1 MKILS
6 LRLKNLNS
14 LKGETHIDFTA
25 PAFADG
31 LFAITGPTG
40 AGKTTLLDAICLA
53 LFHRTPRMATISATQ
68 NPLMTEHTAECLAEV
83 EFESR
88 GQHYRAFW
96 SQRRARNKVDGK
108 LQAPQVELALADGTI
123 ITSSI
128 REKLEEIESRTGLD
142 FDRFTRSVLLAQGQ
156 FADFLNSSDK
166 DRAELL
172 EQLTGTD
179 IYSDISQRVYQTA
192 DRIKRE
198 VEQLQARAGGVQ
210 LLSDQD
216 RAALEEQLQTL
227 GSEVTRL
234 AAVRQTA
241 RDALVW
247 RHELDKVQAQ
257 LLAVQDEQRAA
268 QQALDAA
275 APARDRLQQAQ
286 PAEAAWPAYIQWQKA
301 TRSVADATAKR
312 DEAHRSHTEQRALER
327 TGLWQCLQLAGQCAE
342 TSRLALQ
349 KDQQRFDELQA
360 IQTDLGAHAQL
371 GEKLPGWR
379 AGFVQ
384 LQTAEQELA
393 KAQQALVDV
402 TNKHGHARA
411 LLQAGEKDRAGLAT
425 ALEQAV
431 AHVATQTEQ
440 FSTASAGTSL
450 DALRASRDR
459 LRERYAALRDLS
471 PLAEQ
476 RQSLR
481 GQITT
486 QQARVE
492 QLQTAIVDDAQQLE
506 AANTA
511 LAAARSVM
519 QDRQRIVE
527 LERQIMDLAGHRAA
541 LEEGQACLLC
551 GATEHPAIDQYRQ
564 LDPSQAQAEASAAE
578 KQYQQASE
586 QQRRCELQHSGRQ
599 SELAR
604 TGEQLETLCGQLATL
619 AAGWT
624 SRCAAL
630 QLTLPDGDEQAALQV
645 ELESTLARGKQ
656 EKEQVDKLEHLHAT
670 LQTAQKQ
677 RDEQQLA
684 LDRHDTGIDAL
695 RGSLALAAE
704 REREQLERRDAS
716 AREGERLRQ
725 KLSADLP
732 DGELPIDANAWLQ
745 QREQEWTQWR
755 QRDAEQLRLQQVLV
769 ERRSESRQAIA
780 QGERWQQRWDESGH
794 AATPGDAIAPVAE
807 PFAALRQAATDLD
820 QVQKQMRQADSAL
833 HAAEALLE
841 SRSKDLG
848 DAETQLDSALQE
860 YGFTTREALLAARL
874 PPENRAQ
881 LQAQLDALTQALA
894 DANSRMKQLRERDDE
909 LRAAPRSDADL
920 EQLTVDAQASETA
933 VEQARDQLMRGRT
946 QLELDDSQRS
956 GLQALHTQIAET
968 SGRLEEWQ
976 HLNGLI
982 GSAQG
987 DKFRTFAQ
995 GLTLDQL
1002 VRLANQHLQRLDG
1015 GRYLLARDGRGL
1027 ALSVLD
1033 TWQADAQ
1040 RDTRTLSG
1048 GESFLV
1054 SLALALGLSD
1064 LVSHKTRID
1073 SFFLDEGFGSLDPDS
1088 LDVALDALD
1097 SLNAQGKL
1105 IGVISHVDAVKERI
1119 PVQIQVRKTRGLGHS
1134 TVMCP

>member
-53 LFHRTPRMATISATQ
+53 LFHRTPRMATISASS
-68 NPLMTEHTAECLAEV
+68 NPLMTKHTAECRAEV

-96 SQRRARNKVDGK
+96 SQRRARDKVDGK

-128 REKLEEIESRTGLD
+128 KEKLEETEARTGLD

-179 IYSDISQRVYQTA
+179 IYSAISTRVYQQT
-192 DRIKRE
+192 DDIKRE

-210 LLSDQD
+210 LLDD
-216 RAALEEQLQTL
+216 EARAALQEQLQTL
-227 GSEVTRL
+227 GAEVERL
-234 AAVRQTA
+234 AAERQTTREVLA
-241 RDALVW
+241 W
-247 RHELDKVQAQ
+247 RQELDKVQTQ
-257 LLAVQDEQRAA
+257 LRTVDAEQRNA
-268 QQALDAA
+268 QEALSAA
-275 APARDRLQQAQ
+275 APARERLQQAR
-286 PAEAAWPAYIQWQKA
+286 PAEAAWPAYRQWQKA
-301 TRSVADATAKR
+301 TQGVADAR
-312 DEAHRSHTEQRALER
+312 QNREQAQQRHVEQLGSER
-327 TGLWQCLQLAGQCAE
+327 IGLWQCLQFAQQRAQ
-342 TSRLALQ
+342 SSALALQ
-349 KDQQRFDELQA
+349 ADQQRFEELQD
-360 IQTDLGAHAQL
+360 IQAGLAAHVDL

-379 AGFVQ
+379 TGFAQ
-384 LQTAEQELA
+384 LQSASHQEAQA
-393 KAQQALVDV
+393 KQALADAVA
-402 TNKHGHARA
+402 KHQQSRA
-411 LLQAGEKDRAGLAT
+411 LLKTAEEERAGLAAGVSEAT
-425 ALEQAV
+425 ANVDA
-431 AHVATQTEQ
+431 QTAQ
-440 FSTASAGTSL
+440 FTGASAGTSL
-450 DALRASRDR
+450 EALRESRDA

-476 RQSLR
+476 RQTLR
-481 GQITT
+481 GQICTE
-486 QQARVE
+486 QAR
-492 QLQTAIVDDAQQLE
+492 LE
-506 AANTA
+506 ALKSALVSDA
-511 LAAARSVM
+511 EQLAAAQSELDAAKSVM
-519 QDRQRIVE
+519 QDRQRIVA

-541 LEEGQACLLC
+541 LEDGQACPLC
-551 GATEHPAIDQYRQ
+551 GATDHPAIDEYRQ
-564 LDPSQAQAEASAAE
+564 LDPSQSQADASAAE
-578 KQYQQASE
+578 QQVQQASE
-586 QQRRCELQHSGRQ
+586 RHRRCDVQHAARQ
-599 SELAR
+599 SDLTRA
-604 TGEQLETLCGQLATL
+604 EQHLQALNTQTATL
-619 AAGWT
+619 TDDWA

-630 QLTLPDGDEQAALQV
+630 ELGLAEGEPQAALNA
-645 ELESTLARGKQ
+645 ELAAIGAQGKHAS
-656 EKEQVDKLEHLHAT
+656 EQVTRLEQLHAAV
-670 LQTAQKQ
+670 QAAQKQ

-684 LDRHDTGIDAL
+684 LERHDTRLQGL
-695 RGSLALAAE
+695 RESLALVAGRE
-704 REREQLERRDAS
+704 QEQRERHDAAVS
-716 AREGERLRQ
+716 EGERLRQ
-725 KLSADLP
+725 QLAADLP
-732 DGELPIDANAWLQ
+732 DRKLPTDAEAWLSE
-745 QREQEWTQWR
+745 REQEWSQWR
-755 QRDAEQLRLQQVLV
+755 QRDAELQRLRQALV
-769 ERRSESRQAIA
+769 EHRSDAKQAA
-780 QGERWQQRWDESGH
+780 EQCADWQQRWEKSRH
-794 AATPGDAIAPVAE
+794 AGTPGDALAPVAE
-807 PFAALRQAATDLD
+807 PAASLRHAVEELE
-820 QVQKQMRQADSAL
+820 QVQQQVQRAASAL
-833 HAAEALLE
+833 HAAEVLLE
-841 SRSKDLG
+841 SRSQDL
-848 DAETQLDSALQE
+848 AQSATQLESALHQH
-860 YGFTTREALLAARL
+860 GFADHDALLGARL
-874 PPENRAQ
+874 PPAEREQ
-881 LQAQLDALTQALA
+881 LQTQQDALTQAFA
-894 DANSRMKQLRERDDE
+894 DIRSRATQLRERCDE
-909 LRAAPRSDADL
+909 LQATPRSDSALD
-920 EQLTVDAQASETA
+920 QLLAEAQISESAVD
-933 VEQARDQLMRGRT
+933 QARDQATQLRT
-946 QLELDDSQRS
+946 QLELDQTQRS
-956 GLQALHTQIAET
+956 GLQALHTQIAEA
-968 SGRLEEWQ
+968 GDRLEEWQ

-1119 PVQIQVRKTRGLGHS
+1119 PVQIQVRRTRGLGHS
-1134 TVMCP
+1134 RVECP